1 MTTKSN
7 RLMGTTALTHAA
19 VASFV
24 PPSSFDGGGP
34 DDRMDGRTD
43 IAAGPPGGPT
53 DVPPATDTAAFNA
66 AVDRAVETRMSAVE
80 TRHRE
85 EAEAVA
91 AKAETDRVLACLQ
104 TYIDGN
110 PGDDAGAAQFREKIR
125 EMSVAILSGDMGD
138 KPPKDFLT
146 EAAKLS
152 TARMQTILAAGGDSS
167 GDLAQVRR
175 PQEGV
180 TDGRFDI
187 GVFMHSLGQAVIR
200 EGDKFDGE
208 KMTGAPELEFA
219 VEQMNKLPW
228 ARDAFAAISADLGR
242 NQRVVPMPAAALV
255 GGRFAETYGSDA
267 ANQREPTYRRDAL
280 VPFARPAN
288 VLRDLGVAEP
298 TIANDITLPRLS
310 AAPSGGWYAET
321 GDISDE
327 GITVSP
333 FTTSPKRF
341 GVRDDISWML
351 LAAGDAQFGVQ
362 PVVVSEMQRA
372 WMAAKTAATLGAAIT
387 NGPTGIRGTSNINT
401 KDLGSTDP
409 TYVDLLNMMTVI
421 ANKNI
426 DLAGGAF
433 CFNWTIKE
441 LLSTIQRFGTGSQS
455 LFNDVAMQHPGAMST
470 LGDYSSIRGT
480 VAGEAAAVTNHIP
493 TANSGITH
501 LYYCIWMYVWCLMYS
516 VVFLTIDDISL
527 AVSGQTRITL
537 NAFGDVAVRW
547 PDAMNVVSHDTIP

>member
-1 MTTKSN
+1 MKTKSN
-7 RLMGTTALTHAA
+7 RLLGTTALTAA
-19 VASFV
+19 AAATFV
-24 PPSSFDGGGP
+24 PPSNFDGGGP

-43 IAAGPPGGPT
+43 IAPGPAAPT
-53 DVPPATDTAAFNA
+53 DIPPVTDTRAFNA
-66 AVDRAVETRMSAVE
+66 AVDQAVETRMSAVE

-85 EAEAVA
+85 EAEATA
-91 AKAETDRVLACLQ
+91 ATAETGRVLACLQ

-110 PGDDAGAAQFREKIR
+110 PGDDIASTQFRSQIQDF
-125 EMSVAILSGDMGD
+125 VIAIHSGETGD
-138 KPPKDFLT
+138 KAPKDFLT
-146 EAAKLS
+146 DAAKLS
-152 TARMQTILAAGGDSS
+152 QARMQTILERGGDGS
-167 GDLAQVRR
+167 GDLPVVRR
-175 PQEGV
+175 AQEGV

-187 GVFMHSLGQAVIR
+187 GVFMHSLGQEVIR

-219 VEQMNKLPW
+219 VELMNKQPW
-228 ARDAFAAISADLGR
+228 ARDAFADISKDLGR
-242 NQRVVPMPAAALV
+242 NQRVVPMPASALI
-255 GGRFAETYGSDA
+255 GARFAETYGSDA
-267 ANQREPTYRRDAL
+267 ANQRQPTYRRDAL
-280 VPFARPAN
+280 VPFARPSN
-288 VLRDLGVAEP
+288 VLGDLGVAEP

-310 AAPSGGWYAET
+310 AAPAGAWYTET
-321 GDISDE
+321 ASIADE
-327 GITVSP
+327 GITVTP
-333 FTTSPKRF
+333 ITTSPKRF

-372 WMAAKTAATLGAAIT
+372 WMAAKTAATLGPAIT
-387 NGPTGIRGTSNINT
+387 NGPTGIRGTSSINA

-409 TYVDLLNMMTVI
+409 TYVDMLNFMTVI

-433 CFNWTIKE
+433 CINWTMKE

-480 VAGEAAAVTNHIP
+480 IAGEPSAVTNHIP
-493 TANSGITH
+493 VAGSGDTYI
-501 LYYCIWMYVWCLMYS
+501 YYCVWMYVWCLMYS

-537 NAFGDVAVRW
+537 NAYGDVAVRW
-547 PDAMNVVSHDTIP
+547 PDAMNVVTHDTTP